1 MTFKYFSSY
10 IATQEELRRAYI
22 KLLHKY
28 HPDNVHENERDSAT
42 EITKAI
48 ISEYK
53 VLLKIIETKF
63 QKRATHE
70 SGKTYQ
76 SKQNWSEEDFLYIIN
91 LLSGKPFISDLEV
104 CGSFIWYCCEY
115 QYKDAMLKL
124 DFKHYKV
131 RWAAKK
137 KRFYICMDK
146 DYRKRSRKEMSL
158 EEIRMNYGSQRPPE
172 KSNLY
177 LSNVL

>member
-76 SKQNWSEEDFLYIIN
+76 SKQNWSEEDFLYIVN
-91 LLSGKPFISDLEV
+91 LLAGLPYVTELEISGTFV
-104 CGSFIWYCCEY
+104 WFCCSY
-115 QYKDAMLKL
+115 QSKGELALLNLGYPIRYAS
-124 DFKHYKV
+124 
-131 RWAAKK
+131 KK
-137 KRFYICMDK
+137 KRFYICLDK
-146 DYRKRSRKEMSL
+146 NYRKKSRKELTM
-158 EEIRMNYGSQRPPE
+158 EEIRMKYGSQTPNQNYFIG
-172 KSNLY
+172 S
-177 LSNVL
+177 VQ